1 MYTRCKDC
9 HTVYPV
15 NAALLARAGGR
26 FRCGKCNKTGDA
38 LEALFDEW
46 PAAGAR
52 PPERGDLPV
61 LGIQLDL
68 ERAARSRLEGDE
80 AGDDASGPTPGNRS
94 WLMPVSWI
102 GGAVLLAAVVGWQ
115 LLSYFGDGSEG
126 DSAWQSALI
135 SLGLAEAPPTPP
147 ARDLTRIEVVNRQ
160 LAEHPQREGKLSL
173 AATIVNRA
181 RHQQPFPR
189 IEVLMLDAS
198 GRIVARQG
206 FSPADYLADSDSE
219 AGFAAGAWLPL
230 TLELDD
236 PGPSAVGFELRF
248 E

>member
-15 NAALLARAGGR
+15 NAALLVRAGGR

-52 PPERGDLPV
+52 PADRGDLPV

-68 ERAARSRLEGDE
+68 GRAARSRLEGDE
-80 AGDDASGPTPGNRS
+80 ASGDEPESPPGGRS
-94 WLMPVSWI
+94 WLIPLSWI
-102 GGAVLLAAVVGWQ
+102 GGALVLSAVVGWQ
-115 LLSYFGDGSEG
+115 LLTYFGDDSAGG
-126 DSAWQSALI
+126 SAWQSALI
-135 SLGLAEAPPTPP
+135 SLGLAEAPPATP
-147 ARDLTRIEVVNRQ
+147 ARDLTRIAVVSRQ
-160 LAEHPQREGKLSL
+160 LAENPQRSGKLSL

-181 RHQQPFPR
+181 SHRQPFPR
-189 IEVLMLDAS
+189 IEVLMVDAN

-206 FSPADYLADSDSE
+206 FWPADYLAGGSE
-219 AGFAAGAWLPL
+219 AGFAAGAYLPL

-236 PGPSAVGFELRF
+236 PGPAAVGFELRF